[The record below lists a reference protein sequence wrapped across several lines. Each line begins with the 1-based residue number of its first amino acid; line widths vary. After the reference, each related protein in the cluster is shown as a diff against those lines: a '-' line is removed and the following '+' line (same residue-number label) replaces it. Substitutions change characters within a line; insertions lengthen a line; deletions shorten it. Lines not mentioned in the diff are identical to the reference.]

1 MFWWWKN
8 IKLVKKILNNLKEW
22 INDLKILLIKKKEST
37 STRTFILKKKQRKV
51 HFVWNKIEWLEFL

>member
-51 HFVWNKIEWLEFL
+51 HFVWNKIEWLEFI